1 MLYHLF
7 SCVMFLLNFQD
18 IMAEQAHEHSGKKLK
33 FAIPELNATA
43 TATLRWE
50 EAPRTCSAIIELLPF
65 SSKAF
70 HGRNSGDEALLL
82 TPTVI
87 EDVPQNETEGATTNH
102 IKGGIYF
109 GLERGG
115 ESYGGALPGE
125 NCSEICWF
133 YGHAGQAQYWVSAH
147 GPQHNHYGRKD
158 ASL

>member
-1 MLYHLF
+1 
-7 SCVMFLLNFQD
+7 
-18 IMAEQAHEHSGKKLK
+18 
-33 FAIPELNATA
+33 
-43 TATLRWE
+43 
-50 EAPRTCSAIIELLPF
+50 
-65 SSKAF
+65 
-70 HGRNSGDEALLL
+70 L

-147 GPQHNHYGRKD
+147 GPPHTEPPFSTQFANLNWFATFDEEDGFYEASKQLQRKGEH
-158 ASL
+158 SIKLWLE